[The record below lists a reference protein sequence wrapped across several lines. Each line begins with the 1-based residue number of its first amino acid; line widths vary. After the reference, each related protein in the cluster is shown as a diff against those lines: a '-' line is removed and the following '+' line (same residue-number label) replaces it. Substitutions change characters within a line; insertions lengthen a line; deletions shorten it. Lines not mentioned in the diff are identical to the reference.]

1 MKPDYFD
8 KMIHSGLT
16 LASVESITGGLF
28 AWHLTQHAQ
37 ASHFY
42 CGGSVVYNNHVK
54 EVLAHVDKALIEKYS
69 AISKEVALELA
80 KGTLEDINCDVV
92 VSLVGN
98 AGPTAQD
105 NQPVGKCFI
114 ALVSK
119 NTAEVLE
126 VDLVGSRN
134 EIQQQ
139 LVDLADQQ
147 INHWIQ

>member
-1 MKPDYFD
+1 MKPAYFD
-8 KMIHSGLT
+8 KMIAKGVT
-16 LASVESITGGLF
+16 LGSVESISGGLF
-28 AWHLTQHAQ
+28 AWHLTQHEH
-37 ASHFY
+37 ASRFY
-42 CGGSVVYNNHVK
+42 QGGLIVYNNHVK
-54 EVLAHVDKALIEKYS
+54 EVLAHVDKTLLKKYT
-69 AISKEVALELA
+69 AISREVALELA
-80 KGTLEDINCDVV
+80 KGILEDIQCDVA

-119 NTAEVLE
+119 NTQDVLE

-139 LVDLADQQ
+139 LVELADQQ

>member
-1 MKPDYFD
+1 MKPAYFD
-8 KMIHSGLT
+8 KMIASGLT
-16 LASVESITGGLF
+16 LASVESISGGYF
-28 AWHLTQHAQ
+28 AWHITQHAH
-37 ASHFY
+37 ASRFY
-42 CGGSVVYNNHVK
+42 QGGFVVYNNHAK
-54 EVLAHVDKALIEKYS
+54 EVLVHIDKELLLQYS
-69 AISKEVALELA
+69 AISKEVALALA
-80 KGTLEDINCDVV
+80 KGTLEAIGCDVA

-114 ALVSK
+114 ALVSN
-119 NTAEVLE
+119 NTQSVLE

-139 LVDLADQQ
+139 IVDLADQQ